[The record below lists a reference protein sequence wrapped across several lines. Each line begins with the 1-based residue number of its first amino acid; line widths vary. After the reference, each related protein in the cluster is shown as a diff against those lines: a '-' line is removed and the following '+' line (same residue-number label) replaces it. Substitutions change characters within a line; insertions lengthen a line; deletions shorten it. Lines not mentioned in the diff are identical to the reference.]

1 MITPTPKRKR
11 NHRTAGNNYE
21 LTVMHWFR
29 SIGFKHLVTSRSES
43 HSRDDQKIDLINKDE
58 AINGRIPYDIQ
69 CKNVS
74 QHLKYKAILDE
85 IKPKK
90 NIIRVIF
97 HKLTEKTGKT
107 KTIFVHKGHYAIL
120 HAEDFLKMV
129 AELEKLRQYHASA
142 ERDKVPTIALQ
153 PKKNGTEL
161 Y

>member
-1 MITPTPKRKR
+1 MITPKKKR
-11 NHRTAGNNYE
+11 NHRAAGYDYE
-21 LTVMHWFR
+21 LTVRNWFR
-29 SIGFKHLVTSRSES
+29 AIGYPHLVTSRSES
-43 HSRDDQKIDLINKDE
+43 RSRDNLKIDLINRDE
-58 AINGRIPYDIQ
+58 VTNGRIPYDIQ
-69 CKNVS
+69 VKNVCH
-74 QHLKYKAILDE
+74 HLKYKEILDE
-85 IKPKK
+85 IKPTK

-107 KTIFVHKGHYAIL
+107 KTIFVHKGHYAIM
-120 HAEDFLKMV
+120 HADDFLKMA